1 MIDTPNLRI
10 HRIEG
15 VQTTTKTIGSLF
27 NEILAKHSSKL
38 REKNRHAYTQG
49 I

>member
-15 VQTTTKTIGSLF
+15 AQTTTQTIGSLF
-27 NEILAKHSSKL
+27 NEILAKHCSKP
-38 REKNRHAYTQG
+38 RERNRHAYTQG

>member
-27 NEILAKHSSKL
+27 NEILAKHSSKP